1 MRSGASTPSRTP
13 SFRHSIFRSHRRASD
28 QRERAL
34 PGHQSSAMVKPTSS
48 ILLRTAQAQHPPG
61 VPRQNLWPGPGPVG
75 IDRDKSISLGR
86 NVHRR
91 VAFLLPCV
99 TATAVKVQNHGQG
112 VGAGSLRWNVNDVTA
127 DEAIVPDVN
136 QVAAR
141 GERVGGC
148 ACLRAG
154 QHGKHDQRNG
164 DAQARRAI
172 ARPPVAVNDG
182 RAPRRRHAGAR
193 AQTQS
198 SPSFSASSM
207 APILT

>member
-1 MRSGASTPSRTP
+1 MGRRRYEKRLAASDAAARRPRPSVPLRSARSRQCDPGPRRRAGTP

-28 QRERAL
+28 RRERAL

-48 ILLRTAQAQHPPG
+48 ILLRTAQAQHPP
-61 VPRQNLWPGPGPVG
+61 
-75 IDRDKSISLGR
+75 
-86 NVHRR
+86 
-91 VAFLLPCV
+91 AFHV
-99 TATAVKVQNHGQG
+99 
-112 VGAGSLRWNVNDVTA
+112 R
-127 DEAIVPDVN
+127 IPDVN

-172 ARPPVAVNDG
+172 ARAPVAVNDG